1 MIYAQGPE
9 DKMSVGISHS
19 LEVCGGKLVCQVCH
33 TFKKFSLEKLSVQCM
48 KIRMNSLQL
57 SATFAISLLSFC
69 QLIPVLLLRSWKTY
83 VVPIGQSPQTNH
95 EGSAESD
102 LNFPCQHFPQQL

>member
-33 TFKKFSLEKLSVQCM
+33 TFKKCSLDK
-48 KIRMNSLQL
+48 
-57 SATFAISLLSFC
+57 
-69 QLIPVLLLRSWKTY
+69 
-83 VVPIGQSPQTNH
+83 
-95 EGSAESD
+95 AESPVHAD
-102 LNFPCQHFPQQL
+102 KDEQFAAFSHFCYQFIKFLSTDSCASSP